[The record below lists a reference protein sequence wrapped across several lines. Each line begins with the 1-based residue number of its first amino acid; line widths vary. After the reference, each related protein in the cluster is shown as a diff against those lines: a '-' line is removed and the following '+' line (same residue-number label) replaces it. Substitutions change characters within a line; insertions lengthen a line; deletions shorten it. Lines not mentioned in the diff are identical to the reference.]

1 MPNIIPHN
9 DFAQVMTELIDEYD
23 TMATK
28 GKKTRPAP
36 DVRSELRRLRPQS
49 DPVRQ
54 KLTQMG
60 VNMQELG
67 RFL

>member
-1 MPNIIPHN
+1 MPNIVPHN

-23 TMATK
+23 AMAAK
-28 GKKTRPAP
+28 GAKTRPAP
-36 DVRSELRRLRPQS
+36 GVRSELRRLRPQS

-60 VNMQELG
+60 VNMRELG

>member
-1 MPNIIPHN
+1 MPSTVPRN

-23 TMATK
+23 ASAAK

-36 DVRSELRRLRPQS
+36 DARSELRRLRPQS

-60 VNMQELG
+60 VNMRELG

>member
-1 MPNIIPHN
+1 MPNTVPRN
-9 DFAQVMTELIDEYD
+9 DFAQVMAELIDEYD
-23 TMATK
+23 AMAAK

-36 DVRSELRRLRPQS
+36 VARSELRRLRPQS

>member
-9 DFAQVMTELIDEYD
+9 DFAQVMAELIDEYD
-23 TMATK
+23 AMAAK
-28 GKKTRPAP
+28 GAKTRPAP
-36 DVRSELRRLRPQS
+36 DARSELRRLRPQS

-60 VNMQELG
+60 VNIQELG

>member
-1 MPNIIPHN
+1 M
-9 DFAQVMTELIDEYD
+9 AELIDEYD
-23 TMATK
+23 AMAAK

-36 DVRSELRRLRPQS
+36 GVRSELRRLRPQS

-54 KLTQMG
+54 RLTQMG
-60 VNMQELG
+60 VNMRELG